1 MQHSTPRPA
10 PVRHAP
16 WPVFL
21 LLGECGVCCAGVRK
35 AGLRKCRATAARQRC
50 WRLARR
56 TCAARFA
63 AERRRGRGC
72 RSAAHGAAMSRPA
85 PRPRPALCS
94 AARAAPVRLARHLAS
109 GGAACASLRSAHGNA
124 MSRTS
129 PQRRYVPYSAG
140 DAMSRRQRRYVPY
153 FATRAL
159 HRGEQATGQA
169 PYHT

>member
-1 MQHSTPRPA
+1 VA
-10 PVRHAP
+10 G
-16 WPVFL
+16 FL

-35 AGLRKCRATAARQRC
+35 AGLSKCRATAARQRC

-94 AARAAPVRLARHLAS
+94 AARAASVRLARHLAS
-109 GGAACASLRSAHGNA
+109 GGSLRFAA
-124 MSRTS
+124 
-129 PQRRYVPYSAG
+129 QRA
-140 DAMSRRQRRYVPY
+140 RQRYVPY
-153 FATRAL
+153 FATATLCPVLRRRRYVPAAATLCPVLRRRRCVPYFSTRAL

-169 PYHT
+169 QYHT